1 MGKKAKNRR
10 RLRNRKDLKPI
21 AMPRAKQTHRV
32 RASRIDESLA
42 WYAVYTQP
50 KAELKAKADIEA
62 AGVAVFTPLLWQE
75 SYRTRQCYM
84 APLFPRYLF
93 VGMGPPAFREVL
105 EARGVVDLLGMN
117 GAPLPV
123 PVPFLTRLVRIQNG
137 EEMLPEDIE
146 IASDWQLQ
154 PGDMVKIIEGPL
166 AGHSARVDLS
176 QGAMAKL
183 VVNLFGRWT
192 ETRLPLV
199 QLERI

>member
-10 RLRNRKDLKPI
+10 RLRNRKETRPI

-32 RASRIDESLA
+32 RASRIDETLS

-50 KAELKAKADIEA
+50 KAELKAAADIRA
-62 AGVAVFTPLLWQE
+62 AGVAVFTPLVWAE

-123 PVPFLTRLVRIQNG
+123 PVDFLTRLVRIQNG
-137 EEMLPEDIE
+137 EETLPEDIE
-146 IASDWQLQ
+146 IASDWQLK

-166 AGHSARVDLS
+166 TGHSARIDLS
-176 QGAMAKL
+176 QGETAKL

>member
-1 MGKKAKNRR
+1 MFHAKR
-10 RLRNRKDLKPI
+10 
-21 AMPRAKQTHRV
+21 THRV
-32 RASRIDESLA
+32 RASRIDESLD
-42 WYAVYTQP
+42 WFAVYTQP
-50 KAELKAKADIEA
+50 KAELKAATDIRA
-62 AGVAVFTPLLWQE
+62 AGVAVFTPLMWQE
-75 SYRTRQCYM
+75 SYRKRQCYM

-93 VGMGPPAFREVL
+93 VGMGPPAFRAVL

-146 IASDWQLQ
+146 IASDWQLR

-166 AGHSARVDLS
+166 SGHSARIDLH
-176 QGAMAKL
+176 QGEMAKL

-192 ETRLPLV
+192 EARLPLA
-199 QLERI
+199 QLERV